1 MNPTKRQIAAAMA
14 FYSGDP
20 IPKKPERKKN
30 ARPEA
35 AILAA
40 VLKAIRLHPQVAWIE
55 RMNTGAHKTD
65 DRFIRYGFRGCSDII
80 GQLKDGRFL
89 AVECKAPCGKL
100 SEDQAAFLEQVRKHG
115 GVAIVARSADTV
127 GSVITQPREHSKP
140 ITARDW

>member
-1 MNPTKRQIAAAMA
+1 MA

-65 DRFIRYGFRGCSDII
+65 DRFIRYGFRGCSDLI
-80 GQLKDGRFL
+80 GQMKDGRFI
-89 AVECKAPCGKL
+89 AIECKAKGGKL
-100 SEDQAAFLEQVRKHG
+100 SEDQAAFLGRVRKHG
-115 GVAIVARSADTV
+115 GMAIVARSADDALHGLD
-127 GSVITQPREHSKP
+127 GSTPESELSNGL
-140 ITARDW
+140 